1 MKSAAFVL
9 TLAVAVLGAFDLATA
24 QGAGSSAT
32 EPSHATFANVTDERL
47 RNAASEP
54 DQWMT
59 YGGTFAEQR
68 YSTLAQINRSN
79 VKQMGLAWFADFDT
93 NLTQEA
99 TPLFI
104 DGVIYVS
111 TAWSKVY
118 AFDARSGKTL
128 WEFNPQVP
136 GQWVV
141 NTCCGLVNRGVA
153 AYKGK
158 IYLGTLDGRL
168 IALDARTGK
177 PVWSVQTTPTD
188 QPYSITGAPRIVKG
202 RVLIGNGGADFG
214 VRGYLTAYDAETGK
228 LAWRFY
234 LVPGNPALG
243 PDHAASDSVMPMA
256 TKTWRGEWWKGGG
269 GGTPWDSIV
278 YDPQLDLLY
287 IGSGNGGPW
296 NARIRSP
303 GGGDNL
309 FLSSIVAVRPE
320 TGKYVWHY
328 LETPRDSWDY
338 TAVQPMML
346 ADIQI
351 DGARRRVL
359 MQAPKNGMFYVLDAR
374 TGKLLRANPYI
385 KINWADGVDTKTG
398 RPRVKPEAYY
408 GDTGKP
414 FTMNPGPQGAHSW
427 NPMAF
432 SPQTGLVYL
441 PVQNTHFRFAP
452 DPHFVHRRP
461 GGNMGVDMA
470 GFLKQVTDFAGYL
483 EAWDPVAG
491 KVVWSGPKTRQ
502 GQTGGALATAG
513 GLVFQGGGDAR
524 ELIAYDARTG
534 EKLWS
539 TQAQTSVLAGP
550 ITYELDGKQYVAV
563 SAGGNEA
570 AGYYA
575 PNYSRLLVYAL
586 DGSARL
592 PTPVAYTPP
601 PLNPPPATAPAALVQ
616 AGREQYIH
624 YCQQCHGQNGQSRG
638 ADFPDIRRTP
648 LLYSQAGFDAVVL
661 QGVRTARGMV
671 SFAQVLTPAD
681 TSAIRAFV
689 IAQAN
694 ELKKQSAGGNGRAQ
708 KGAAEREGPT

>member
-1 MKSAAFVL
+1 
-9 TLAVAVLGAFDLATA
+9 
-24 QGAGSSAT
+24 
-32 EPSHATFANVTDERL
+32 ANVTDERL

-68 YSTLAQINRSN
+68 YSTLGQINRSN
-79 VKQMGLAWFADFDT
+79 VKRLGLAWFADFDT

-104 DGVIYVS
+104 DGIIYVS

-118 AFDARSGKTL
+118 AIDARSGKTL

-168 IALDARTGK
+168 IALDARTGR

-296 NARIRSP
+296 NAQIRSP

-328 LETPRDSWDY
+328 LETPRDSWD
-338 TAVQPMML
+338 
-346 ADIQI
+346 
-351 DGARRRVL
+351 
-359 MQAPKNGMFYVLDAR
+359 
-374 TGKLLRANPYI
+374 
-385 KINWADGVDTKTG
+385 
-398 RPRVKPEAYY
+398 
-408 GDTGKP
+408 
-414 FTMNPGPQGAHSW
+414 
-427 NPMAF
+427 
-432 SPQTGLVYL
+432 
-441 PVQNTHFRFAP
+441 
-452 DPHFVHRRP
+452 
-461 GGNMGVDMA
+461 
-470 GFLKQVTDFAGYL
+470 
-483 EAWDPVAG
+483 
-491 KVVWSGPKTRQ
+491 
-502 GQTGGALATAG
+502 
-513 GLVFQGGGDAR
+513 
-524 ELIAYDARTG
+524 
-534 EKLWS
+534 
-539 TQAQTSVLAGP
+539 
-550 ITYELDGKQYVAV
+550 
-563 SAGGNEA
+563 
-570 AGYYA
+570 
-575 PNYSRLLVYAL
+575 
-586 DGSARL
+586 
-592 PTPVAYTPP
+592 
-601 PLNPPPATAPAALVQ
+601 
-616 AGREQYIH
+616 
-624 YCQQCHGQNGQSRG
+624 
-638 ADFPDIRRTP
+638 
-648 LLYSQAGFDAVVL
+648 
-661 QGVRTARGMV
+661 
-671 SFAQVLTPAD
+671 
-681 TSAIRAFV
+681 
-689 IAQAN
+689 
-694 ELKKQSAGGNGRAQ
+694 
-708 KGAAEREGPT
+708 